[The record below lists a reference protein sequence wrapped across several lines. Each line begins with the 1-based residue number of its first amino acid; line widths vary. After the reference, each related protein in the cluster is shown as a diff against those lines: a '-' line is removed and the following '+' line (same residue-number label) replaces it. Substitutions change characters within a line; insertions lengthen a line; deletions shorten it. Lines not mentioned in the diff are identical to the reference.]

1 MKTHSYF
8 SFQAH
13 TRPVYRTTS
22 KESPPAA
29 SLFIQLKCLLHC
41 SASVC
46 HYPTYGDICTTSSAS
61 NKPADVLLTA
71 FIRQRR
77 VPIPRKERRFLGH
90 YYPMQLSEYLF
101 TITRAPELPLIDW
114 NQIQRSRLIHLDLLR
129 PGRVSHRTYSCKLC
143 PGLQGY
149 IR

>member
-1 MKTHSYF
+1 LKTHSYF

-77 VPIPRKERRFLGH
+77 VPIPRKERRFLAI
-90 YYPMQLSEYLF
+90 
-101 TITRAPELPLIDW
+101 TIPCNCRNIFSLLQELPLIDW